1 MFWNK
6 SKKKNNV
13 NRKLQDEI
21 NRKMQ
26 NSHIDNETTLINLDD
41 LKKESEDTLIYN
53 KYSKLTYNELL
64 YKMEYEGVEQRE
76 KEIILAIID
85 ERKKQK

>member
-6 SKKKNNV
+6 LKKKNDKQ
-13 NRKLQDEI
+13 KLQDEM
-21 NRKMQ
+21 NEKFQ
-26 NSHIDNETTLINLDD
+26 KDHLKNETTLINIDE

-53 KYSKLTYNELL
+53 KYARLTYNELL
-64 YKMEYEGVEQRE
+64 YKLQYEELEQRE

>member
-1 MFWNK
+1 
-6 SKKKNNV
+6 
-13 NRKLQDEI
+13 
-21 NRKMQ
+21 MQ

>member
-6 SKKKNNV
+6 SKNKDKENK
-13 NRKLQDEI
+13 KLQEEI
-21 NRKMQ
+21 NRKMKD
-26 NSHIDNETTLINLDD
+26 SHLTNETTLINIDD
-41 LKKESEDTLIYN
+41 LKRENEDTLIYN

-64 YKMEYEGVEQRE
+64 YKMEYEGLEQRE
-76 KEIILAIID
+76 KEIILAIIN